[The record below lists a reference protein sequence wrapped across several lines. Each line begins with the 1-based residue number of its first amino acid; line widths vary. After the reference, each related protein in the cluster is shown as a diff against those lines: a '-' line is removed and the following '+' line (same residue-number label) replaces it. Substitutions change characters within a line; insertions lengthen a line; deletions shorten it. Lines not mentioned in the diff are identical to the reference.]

1 MLLPTVMEFNRMVC
15 RERFSQIGRALRTK
29 KSDDRDAINAV
40 SELIAEVGIGKRL
53 GDVGATSAHYGAW
66 AQAAQEDILSAQQ
79 PAYRQPGTD
88 CRTVRRQRNDPDAT
102 LAASYPAYGIAHVGR
117 IRRLRRIRQ

>member
-1 MLLPTVMEFNRMVC
+1 MLFR
-15 RERFSQIGRALRTK
+15 SGRALRTK

-66 AQAAQEDILSAQQ
+66 EIG
-79 PAYRQPGTD
+79 R
-88 CRTVRRQRNDPDAT
+88 
-102 LAASYPAYGIAHVGR
+102 AHV
-117 IRRLRRIRQ
+117 

>member
-1 MLLPTVMEFNRMVC
+1 MVC

-66 AQAAQEDILSAQQ
+66 AQAALEDICLRSNPRTASWNSLSACTQ
-79 PAYRQPGTD
+79 RRNKCRVLSGLWD
-88 CRTVRRQRNDPDAT
+88 CTCSADK
-102 LAASYPAYGIAHVGR
+102 ASR
-117 IRRLRRIRQ
+117 SIR

>member
-1 MLLPTVMEFNRMVC
+1 MVC
-15 RERFSQIGRALRTK
+15 RERFSPVGRALRTK

-66 AQAAQEDILSAQQ
+66 AQAALEDICLRSNPRTASLEQIIGLYAAAQ
-79 PAYRQPGTD
+79 
-88 CRTVRRQRNDPDAT
+88 
-102 LAASYPAYGIAHVGR
+102 
-117 IRRLRRIRQ
+117 